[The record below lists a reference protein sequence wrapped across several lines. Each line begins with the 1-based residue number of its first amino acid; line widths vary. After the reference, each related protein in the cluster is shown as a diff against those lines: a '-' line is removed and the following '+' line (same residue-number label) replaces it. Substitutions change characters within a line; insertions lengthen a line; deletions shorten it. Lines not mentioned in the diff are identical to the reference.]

1 MVNSE
6 YRCGETIF
14 TPSRKLKQQVRRA
27 RRQAKPPSSQDG
39 DVTFTW
45 RMIQAMSPDPF
56 PLRKMC
62 KMVYAFTTGATA
74 PNTNL
79 TQANQFS
86 LNNCF
91 DPGNL
96 GAGAVQPYYYDQLA
110 ALYRAYIVHK
120 ADLEVTFFDP
130 AADGLNIGIYLGQ
143 DTPVGLTWAN
153 FSQIPNTFVKT
164 ESNTGQQTVTFKFSL
179 NPWDVVGMTR
189 AQYLAQINNYGALT
203 TASVVQNA
211 FYWVVYQSSIAAT
224 ATALK
229 FNIKVVMHTEFW
241 DRRVVAASAV

>member
-14 TPSRKLKQQVRRA
+14 TPSRKLKNQVRRA
-27 RRQAKPPSSQDG
+27 RDRARPRDRQDG

-45 RMIQAMSPDPF
+45 KMIKALSPDPF

-62 KMVYAFTTGATA
+62 KCVYAFSTGFTA

-86 LNNCF
+86 LNNAF

-96 GAGAVQPYYYDQLA
+96 GGGAVQPYYFDQLA

-130 AADGLNIGIYLGQ
+130 SADGLNIGIYLGQ

-153 FSQIPNTFVKT
+153 FVQIPNTFVKT

-189 AQYLAQINNYGALT
+189 QQYLSALATYGALT

-211 FYWVVYQSSIAAT
+211 FYWVVYNSSIAAT
-224 ATALK
+224 AITAK
-229 FNIKVVMHTEFW
+229 ANIKVIMHTEFW
-241 DRRVVAASAV
+241 DRRVVAASSV